1 MYALYVEKPLPLSQL
16 ATWNQLTPKQTAF
29 AYHGDEPWATYHI
42 LVPGSIDKV
51 CPFTVTL
58 KLLETVL
65 LPFIEIKLCIKFWNV
80 DGEYVPAG
88 IS

>member
-1 MYALYVEKPLPLSQL
+1 MYALYLEKPVPLWQH
-16 ATWNQLTPKQTAF
+16 AAWNQLTPKQTAF
-29 AYHGDEPWATYHI
+29 AYHGDEPWVTYHI
-42 LVPGSIDKV
+42 LVPDDIDKV

-65 LPFIEIKLCIKFWNV
+65 LPLFEIKLFIKFWNV
-80 DGEYVPAG
+80 EGEYVPAG